1 MQERQMVTASNLINL
16 PNELVK
22 LLAEQ
27 RLAIRK
33 QPLLK
38 TKNDKKLW
46 RAMVN

>member
-1 MQERQMVTASNLINL
+1 MQERQKETASNLSNL

-33 QPLLK
+33 QTLLR